1 MRDDRGWRSILGG
14 LLYWALIGLLC
25 LLLAGSVVQ
34 VDEAAAQNPEPLTR
48 MVYIPYYVSQPR
60 AKLGLS
66 GGTTAQTAVLG
77 GSWYYAWGP
86 NGRSTDG
93 VEFVP
98 MIWGEATMTA
108 TVQTDAVWLLGFN
121 EPDGQSLVPP
131 ERAAELWRQL
141 EAMHPERK
149 LASPGPSHLDPG
161 WLKRM
166 RTAYITEYGEPPR
179 FDALCAHSYRA
190 TANEVIADLR
200 IYLDWAEAWGVPE
213 VWLTEFAV
221 LPGWS
226 GPGWEYELRTL
237 LAWLEAEPRITRYSP
252 FVGHLDVPHWT
263 WPTSDPLLN
272 PSLFTEAGGLVLTDV
287 GRAYAGR

>member
-1 MRDDRGWRSILGG
+1 MREWHRVLV
-14 LLYWALIGLLC
+14 C
-25 LLLAGSVVQ
+25 C
-34 VDEAAAQNPEPLTR
+34 AAAVVCVGAGRVQAEAPGMRYQVFLPQYHIAA
-48 MVYIPYYVSQPR
+48 M
-60 AKLGLS
+60 AKLGVS
-66 GGTTAQTAVLG
+66 GATPEQVDALG

-98 MIWGEATMTA
+98 MIWGEANMTA
-108 TVQTDAVWLLGFN
+108 TVSAGAWLMGFN
-121 EPDGQSLVPP
+121 EPDGQSLITP

-141 EAMHPERK
+141 EAMHPDRK

-166 RTAYITEYGEPPR
+166 RAAYIMRYGEPPR

-237 LAWLEAEPRITRYSP
+237 LAYLEAEPRITRYSP
-252 FVGHLDVPHWT
+252 FVGYLDIPHWT
-263 WPTSDPLLN
+263 WPTSDPLLD
-272 PSLFTEAGGLVLTDV
+272 PSLFTQAGGLVLTDV
-287 GRAYAGR
+287 GRAYARRN